1 MAGWRLRRAECREV
15 RRGQPCRAHSRR
27 AAGSG
32 LTRPEERPG
41 NGALRERLATV
52 RLPGSSLLAA
62 HIPPSAPR
70 RPQRRT
76 LRGLAPKVRPQRRRR
91 VSRGNQRPRPALSSA
106 RSGLGCSTEAGGG
119 GLSLSRVPAARPGP
133 WVASTRSPRAA
144 RGVISLPIGVW
155 ILGPSDPPRETGSAD
170 LNQNKY
176 TVVGSVRVSFSQPP
190 WRLECLIDRYYVS
203 AGGNC

>member
-1 MAGWRLRRAECREV
+1 MAGWGLRRAECREV
-15 RRGQPCRAHSRR
+15 RRGRPCRAHSRR

-52 RLPGSSLLAA
+52 RLLVSSLLAA

-70 RPQRRT
+70 LPQRGT

-119 GLSLSRVPAARPGP
+119 GLSGPCCSAGPLGCFYVKPAGRERGDFPYNWLLDPG
-133 WVASTRSPRAA
+133 T
-144 RGVISLPIGVW
+144 
-155 ILGPSDPPRETGSAD
+155 
-170 LNQNKY
+170 
-176 TVVGSVRVSFSQPP
+176 VGSTERVRERGPQPKQIH
-190 WRLECLIDRYYVS
+190 RSGECACLFLS
-203 AGGNC
+203 ASLAFRMPY